1 MIYKTHRAR
10 ETSRNVVRDRGGG
23 SATRERRREK
33 VRRGWERDLSPRGFI
48 TAMHHCYRLYV
59 STTSSPRAHN
69 VHRQL
74 VILYLYVRGL
84 IIHGIFNARTEKERE
99 RETKSVS
106 SSFHVDGK
114 SQVLTHFL

>member
-33 VRRGWERDLSPRGFI
+33 VRRGRERDLSPRGFI

-59 STTSSPRAHN
+59 STTPSPRAHN

-84 IIHGIFNARTEKERE
+84 IIHGIFNARTKKERE
-99 RETKSVS
+99 RERQTRFPPPSM
-106 SSFHVDGK
+106 
-114 SQVLTHFL
+114 

>member
-10 ETSRNVVRDRGGG
+10 ETSRNVVRDRDGGCNG
-23 SATRERRREK
+23 KRKRESSKRMAGRK
-33 VRRGWERDLSPRGFI
+33 RDLSPRGFI
-48 TAMHHCYRLYV
+48 TAMHHCDRLYV
-59 STTSSPRAHN
+59 STTPSYN

-84 IIHGIFNARTEKERE
+84 IIHGIFNARSERE

-106 SSFHVDGK
+106 SSFHVAGK
-114 SQVLTHFL
+114 SVLTHFL